1 MLAPTQTP
9 DFLKVVNK
17 MEELI
22 KGISFSEIT
31 KELDENKVNLMLKES
46 WVLINVGNQSQVQ
59 NVREGNEVKKA
70 IGQIP
75 YYVLGKP
82 KKS

>member
-1 MLAPTQTP
+1 M
-9 DFLKVVNK
+9 D
-17 MEELI
+17 ELI